1 MDMDWHAIKVF
12 VGVMTCVSIPDS
24 ALICVLSRQASV
36 CGLPS
41 VGPGCGPHPPGCL
54 PAGSLHLSNTP
65 GEAAKLFAQGAS
77 SQSHPKDHQYW

>member
-1 MDMDWHAIKVF
+1 MDW
-12 VGVMTCVSIPDS
+12 GVIEISMDVMASVPVLDG
-24 ALICVLSRQASV
+24 ALIHVLSRQASV

-41 VGPGCGPHPPGCL
+41 VRPGCGPHSPGCL

-77 SQSHPKDHQYW
+77 SPSHPKDHQYW